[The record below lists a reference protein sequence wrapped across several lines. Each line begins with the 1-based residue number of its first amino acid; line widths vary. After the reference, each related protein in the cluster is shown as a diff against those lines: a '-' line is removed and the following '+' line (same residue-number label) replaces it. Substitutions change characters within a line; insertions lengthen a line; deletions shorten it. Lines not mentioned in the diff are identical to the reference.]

1 MIIHRV
7 GNAQGTDFVL
17 SPEHLDVFDTSGKT
31 GLQAGKPK
39 VGLNDD
45 ETCLRITKRATFQ
58 FGVKNLVVS
67 GEALLSHLSDV
78 SLSAFSFLLP
88 LVFRKKN
95 SILIIF
101 GGCA

>member
-17 SPEHLDVFDTSGKT
+17 GPEHVEVFDTSGKT
-31 GLQAGKPK
+31 GLQAGTPK

-58 FGVKNLVVS
+58 FGVKNLVVP

-88 LVFRKKN
+88 LVFRKKTVY
-95 SILIIF
+95 
-101 GGCA
+101 